1 MRYSFSMDSTESFLN
16 PQQLVRESEVL
27 SEFCRLIVEE
37 RSRYENQAEIFLETG
52 SFSRVNN
59 DYSFKYKIK
68 DDRFVWHAK
77 PSTPTENSY
86 SSEIPIPET
95 MVDKIETLIE
105 FFAQSEAGFIS

>member
-1 MRYSFSMDSTESFLN
+1 MDFFESFLT

-52 SFSRVNN
+52 SFSRVNG
-59 DYSFKYKIK
+59 DYSFKYKMK
-68 DDRFVWHAK
+68 DDCFVWHAK
-77 PSTPTENSY
+77 PFSPTENSY
-86 SSEIPIPET
+86 SSEVPIPEA

>member
-1 MRYSFSMDSTESFLN
+1 MDSFESFLT

-27 SEFCRLIVEE
+27 SGFCRLIVEE

-52 SFSRVNN
+52 SFSRVNG
-59 DYSFKYKIK
+59 DYSFKYKMK

-77 PSTPTENSY
+77 PFSPTENSY
-86 SSEIPIPET
+86 SSEVPIPEA

>member
-1 MRYSFSMDSTESFLN
+1 MDSFESFLT
-16 PQQLVRESEVL
+16 PEQLIRESEVL
-27 SEFCRLIVEE
+27 SECSRLMLEE

-52 SFSRVNN
+52 SFSRVIG
-59 DYSFKYKIK
+59 DYSFKYKMK

-77 PSTPTENSY
+77 PFSPTENSY
-86 SSEIPIPET
+86 SSEVPIPEA